1 MPTKSARQTA
11 DPLGSVLG
19 STDVQD
25 AVINSLA
32 KHLRQIPNTPLRN
45 ATTLN
50 AVMRRLSNIAAFRE
64 IGVMEFEEIGQIVD
78 DLLMRVQEAY
88 A

>member
-1 MPTKSARQTA
+1 MIVSR
-11 DPLGSVLG
+11 GSVLG

-25 AVINSLA
+25 AVINTLA
-32 KHLRQIPNTPLRN
+32 KHLRQNPSTPLRN
-45 ATTLN
+45 AATQN
-50 AVMRRLSNIAAFRE
+50 GVMRRLSNIAAYRE

-78 DLLMRVQEAY
+78 GLLMRVQEAQ

>member
-1 MPTKSARQTA
+1 MIVSR
-11 DPLGSVLG
+11 GSVLG

-32 KHLRQIPNTPLRN
+32 RHLRQDSNTPLRN

-50 AVMRRLSNIAAFRE
+50 TTMRRLSNIAAYTE
-64 IGVMEFEEIGQIVD
+64 IGIMEFEEIGQIVD
-78 DLLMRVQEAY
+78 NLLVRVQEAY
-88 A
+88 AS